1 LALLLASATIVAGMT
16 LATVIA
22 LGRDFL
28 ARLRANGFGMVTGI
42 DQADPAN
49 GGALCTWLA
58 KELELTAGIPG
69 DTVPLTFGMLWDAK
83 RDVTAPGL
91 VQQPT
96 EPDVNLEMITTNV
109 TWGRPYDFP
118 IATRVFFF
126 DPNELRAYFPGY
138 VVDWMIARSRPPAD
152 AKEAERF
159 ARYAPRLAL
168 PNMGDLPV
176 IVATRMSL
184 AFPILLSAV
193 PLWAAD
199 YSLTPAPPD
208 GVYTLERCWFAD
220 GGISSNFPITLF
232 DSPLPRWPTFG
243 ITLSG
248 FPAGRKRSDDETKN
262 VYMIARNSDGRLPVF
277 TRFADVP
284 GFLSA
289 IFSAAQNWTD
299 NTQSVLPG
307 YRDRIV
313 TVFLDSDEGGLNLDM
328 PPAVLERLKNRG
340 AAAGALI
347 ASRFEAPSQLSP
359 VKPPAPGWEN
369 QRWLRCRSTM
379 GALKAYLS
387 RFAVGA
393 REPQPPDVPYAAL
406 IEASTGTPV
415 WTYPIDPNARATISA
430 LTARAAA
437 LGDDLAAEPTLDDAL
452 PKPSPHLVLRG
463 NLKT

>member
-1 LALLLASATIVAGMT
+1 
-16 LATVIA
+16 
-22 LGRDFL
+22 
-28 ARLRANGFGMVTGI
+28 
-42 DQADPAN
+42 
-49 GGALCTWLA
+49 
-58 KELELTAGIPG
+58 
-69 DTVPLTFGMLWDAK
+69 
-83 RDVTAPGL
+83 
-91 VQQPT
+91 
-96 EPDVNLEMITTNV
+96 
-109 TWGRPYDFP
+109 
-118 IATRVFFF
+118 
-126 DPNELRAYFPGY
+126 
-138 VVDWMIARSRPPAD
+138 
-152 AKEAERF
+152 
-159 ARYAPRLAL
+159 
-168 PNMGDLPV
+168 
-176 IVATRMSL
+176 
-184 AFPILLSAV
+184 
-193 PLWAAD
+193 
-199 YSLTPAPPD
+199 
-208 GVYTLERCWFAD
+208 
-220 GGISSNFPITLF
+220 
-232 DSPLPRWPTFG
+232 LPRWPTFG